1 MYFLQFKL
9 LKPLTE
15 INNISITQF
24 NSISFTENQ
33 SCLGRWIFINCYLWN
48 SKILTSIN
56 KNNYIIMNVLLS
68 KFTTKHNTAP
78 FSQIKIEDY
87 FPAFQ
92 EGIALAKTE
101 IDAIVNN
108 PEAPTF
114 ENTVVAM
121 DFAGDILDRLSSVFF
136 NLNSAET
143 SDEMQKIAQEVS
155 PLLSEF
161 GNDITL
167 NAALFAKIKTVYE
180 QKENLNLTPEQTTLL
195 DKKYKSFSR
204 NGANLPEDKKDQLRE
219 IDKELS
225 KLSLQFGENV
235 LAETNAFELH
245 LTDEK
250 DLAGL
255 PEGTIEAARLL
266 AKEKEKEGWIF
277 TLDHPSYVPF
287 LTYADNRELRKKM
300 AIAFG
305 ARSFQNN
312 EFDNQEN
319 VLKIAKL
326 RFERANLLGYKTHA
340 HFVLEERMAQ
350 SPEKVFTFLNDLL
363 AKAKP
368 AAQKEFAELAAF
380 AKELD
385 GIEQLEKW
393 DGAYYSEKLKQ
404 QLFNLDDEKLKPY
417 FQLEKVLDGAFT
429 VAKKL
434 YGLTFTE
441 VFDIDKY
448 HEEVTTYEVTDAEN
462 NLVSIFYADFFPRKG
477 KRNGA
482 WMTSFKSQSKK
493 DGVNERPHISNVCN
507 FTKPTETKPSLL
519 TFNEVT
525 TLFHEFGH
533 GLHGMLANTT
543 YPSLSGT
550 SVFWDFVELPSQIME
565 NWCYEPEALALFAN
579 HYETGEIIPI
589 EYVQKIKESA
599 SFQEGMA
606 TLRQLSFGLLDMAW
620 HGQDPTSITD
630 LKTFETE
637 QFANTQ
643 LYPDVKENAMSTA
656 FSHIFQGGYSSGYYS
671 YKWAEVLD
679 ADAFEYF
686 QESGI
691 FNVEVATKFKENVLS
706 KGGTEHP
713 MILYKR
719 FRGQEPKPEAL
730 LKRAGLL

>member
-1 MYFLQFKL
+1 M
-9 LKPLTE
+9 
-15 INNISITQF
+15 N
-24 NSISFTENQ
+24 
-33 SCLGRWIFINCYLWN
+33 
-48 SKILTSIN
+48 ILTKYFS
-56 KNNYIIMNVLLS
+56 
-68 KFTTKHNTAP
+68 TKHNTAP
-78 FSQIKIEDY
+78 FSQIKNEDY
-87 FPAFQ
+87 LPAIQ
-92 EGIALAKTE
+92 EGITLAKAE
-101 IDAIVNN
+101 IYAIIKN
-108 PEAPTF
+108 PETATF
-114 ENTVVAM
+114 ENTIVAM
-121 DFAGDILDRLSSVFF
+121 DYAGEILDRASSIFF

-143 SDEMQKIAQEVS
+143 NDEMQKIAQEVS

-167 NAALFAKIKTVYE
+167 NPELFARVKAVYDS
-180 QKENLNLTPEQTTLL
+180 KESLKLSPEQSTLL

-204 NGANLPEDKKDQLRE
+204 NGANLAENKKNQLRE

-225 KLSLQFGENV
+225 KLSLQFGENI
-235 LAETNAFELH
+235 LAETNAFEMH
-245 LTDEK
+245 LTDDK
-250 DLAGL
+250 DLSGL
-255 PEGTIEAARLL
+255 PEGTIEAARSL
-266 AKEKEKEGWIF
+266 AKAQDKEGWIF

-287 LTYADNRELRKKM
+287 MTYADNRELRKKL

-305 ARSFQNN
+305 ARGFQNN
-312 EFDNQEN
+312 EFDNQEI

-326 RFERANLLGYKTHA
+326 RFERAQLLGYTTHA

-350 SPEKVFTFLNDLL
+350 SPEKVLSFSNDLL
-363 AKAKP
+363 SKAKP
-368 AAQKEFAELAAF
+368 AALKEFEQLSAF

-393 DGAYYSEKLKQ
+393 DGGYYSEKLKQ

-417 FQLEKVLDGAFT
+417 FQLEKVLKGAFT
-429 VAKKL
+429 IADKL

-448 HEEVTTYEVTDAEN
+448 HPEVMTYEVTDEN
-462 NLVSIFYADFFPRKG
+462 KGLVAVFYADFFPRKG

-482 WMTSFKSQSKK
+482 WMTSFKSQYVKN
-493 DGVNERPHISNVCN
+493 GVNERPHVSNVCN

-533 GLHGMLANTT
+533 GLHGMLANTI

-550 SVFWDFVELPSQIME
+550 SVYWDFVELPSQVME
-565 NWCYEPEALALFAN
+565 NWCYEPEALALFAT
-579 HYETGEIIPI
+579 HYETGEVIPQ
-589 EYVQKIKESA
+589 EYVNKIKESA
-599 SFQEGMA
+599 SFQEGLA
-606 TLRQLSFGLLDMAW
+606 TMRQLSFGLLDMGW
-620 HGQDPTSITD
+620 HGQDPSNISNI
-630 LKTFETE
+630 KAFETE

-643 LYPDVKENAMSTA
+643 LYPEVAENAMSTA

-686 QESGI
+686 KEKGI
-691 FNVEVATKFKENVLS
+691 FNKEVATKFKENVLS
-706 KGGTEHP
+706 KGGTEPP
-713 MILYKR
+713 MELYKR
-719 FRGQEPKPEAL
+719 FRGQEPKPDAL

>member
-1 MYFLQFKL
+1 M
-9 LKPLTE
+9 
-15 INNISITQF
+15 S
-24 NSISFTENQ
+24 
-33 SCLGRWIFINCYLWN
+33 
-48 SKILTSIN
+48 ILTH
-56 KNNYIIMNVLLS
+56 Y
-68 KFTTKHNTAP
+68 FDTKHNTAP

-92 EGIALAKTE
+92 EAISLAKAE

-114 ENTVVAM
+114 ENTIEAM
-121 DFAGDILDRLSSVFF
+121 DFSGDVLDRLSSIFF

-143 SDEMQKIAQEVS
+143 NDEMQKIAQEVS

-161 GNDITL
+161 GNDIRL
-167 NAALFAKIKTVYE
+167 NADLFARVKTVYE
-180 QKENLNLTPEQTTLL
+180 QKDSLNLSTEQATLL

-204 NGANLPEDKKDQLRE
+204 NGANLSEDKKNQLRE

-225 KLSLQFGENV
+225 KLSLRFGENV
-235 LAETNAFELH
+235 LAETNAFEMH

-255 PEGTIEAARLL
+255 PEGTVEAARSL
-266 AKEKEKEGWIF
+266 AKAQEKEGWIF
-277 TLDHPSYVPF
+277 TLDHPSYLPF
-287 LTYADNRELRKKM
+287 MTYADNRELRKKM

-312 EFDNQEN
+312 EFNNEEI
-319 VLKIAKL
+319 VLKIVKL
-326 RFERANLLGYKTHA
+326 RQQRANLLGYKTHA
-340 HFVLEERMAQ
+340 HFVLEERMAE
-350 SPEKVFTFLNDLL
+350 SPEKVMAFENDLL

-368 AAQKEFAELAAF
+368 AALKEFEQLTAF

-417 FQLEKVLDGAFT
+417 FQLEKVLNGAFT
-429 VAKKL
+429 IAGKL
-434 YGLTFTE
+434 FGLTFTE

-448 HEEVTTYEVTDAEN
+448 HEEVMTYEVTDEN
-462 NLVSIFYADFFPRKG
+462 NNLISIFYADFFPRKG

-482 WMTSFKSQSKK
+482 WMTSFKSQYVK
-493 DGVNERPHISNVCN
+493 DGQNERPHISNVCN

-550 SVFWDFVELPSQIME
+550 SVYWDFVELPSQVME
-565 NWCYEPEALALFAN
+565 NWCYEPEALALFAT
-579 HYETGEIIPI
+579 HYQTGEVIPQ
-589 EYVQKIKESA
+589 EYVEKIKESA
-599 SFQEGMA
+599 SFQEGLA

-620 HGQDPTSITD
+620 HGQDPSNITD
-630 LKTFETE
+630 LKAFETE
-637 QFANTQ
+637 QFKNTQ
-643 LYPDVKENAMSTA
+643 LYPDVAENAMSTA

-686 QESGI
+686 KENGI
-691 FNVEVATKFKENVLS
+691 FNKEIATKFKENVLS

-713 MILYKR
+713 MTLYKR
-719 FRGQEPKPEAL
+719 FRGQEPKPDAL
-730 LKRAGLL
+730 LKRAGLI

>member
-1 MYFLQFKL
+1 MSV
-9 LKPLTE
+9 LTHH
-15 INNISITQF
+15 F
-24 NSISFTENQ
+24 N
-33 SCLGRWIFINCYLWN
+33 
-48 SKILTSIN
+48 
-56 KNNYIIMNVLLS
+56 
-68 KFTTKHNTAP
+68 TKHNTAP
-78 FSQIKIEDY
+78 FSKIKNED
-87 FPAFQ
+87 FLPAFQ
-92 EGIALAKTE
+92 KGIELAKAE
-101 IDAIVNN
+101 IDAIVRN
-108 PEAPTF
+108 PIKPTF
-114 ENTVVAM
+114 ENTIEALA
-121 DFAGDILDRLSSVFF
+121 FSGDILDRISSIFF

-143 SDEMQKIAQEVS
+143 SEEMQKIAQEVS

-161 GNDITL
+161 GNDIRL
-167 NAALFAKIKTVYE
+167 NPDLFARVKAVYE
-180 QKENLNLTPEQTTLL
+180 QKEHLNLNPEQTTLL

-204 NGANLPEDKKDQLRE
+204 NGANLPEDKKTQLRE

-235 LAETNAFELH
+235 LAETHAFELH
-245 LTDEK
+245 ITDEN

-255 PEGTIEAARLL
+255 PEGTRGAAHSL
-266 AKEKEKEGWIF
+266 AKSQEKEGWIF
-277 TLDHPSYVPF
+277 TLDHPSYIPF
-287 LTYADNRELRKKM
+287 VTYADNRELRKKM
-300 AIAFG
+300 AIASG
-305 ARSFQNN
+305 ARAFQNN
-312 EFDNQEN
+312 ELDNQEI

-326 RFERANLLGYKTHA
+326 RFDRAQVLGYKTHS
-340 HFVLEERMAQ
+340 HFVLEERMAET
-350 SPEKVFTFLNDLL
+350 PDKVISFSNDLL

-368 AAQKEFAELAAF
+368 AAEKEFDQLSAF

-404 QLFNLDDEKLKPY
+404 QLFRLDDEILKPY

-429 VAKKL
+429 VAQKL
-434 YGLTFTE
+434 YGLTFEETFE
-441 VFDIDKY
+441 IDKY
-448 HEEVTTYEVTDAEN
+448 HEDVKTFEVKDEDGQ
-462 NLVSIFYADFFPRKG
+462 LVAIFYTDFFPRKG

-482 WMTSFKSQSKK
+482 WMTSFKSQYIKK
-493 DGVNERPHISNVCN
+493 GINERPHISNVCN
-507 FTKPTETKPSLL
+507 FTPPIAASEKSEAKPSLL

-550 SVFWDFVELPSQIME
+550 SVYWDFVELPSQIME
-565 NWCYEPEALALFAN
+565 NWCYEPEALALFAY
-579 HYETGEIIPI
+579 HYETGEMIPM
-589 EYVQKIKESA
+589 ELVHKIKESA

-606 TLRQLSFGLLDMAW
+606 TMRQLSFGLLDMGW
-620 HGQDPTSITD
+620 HGQDPTNIKD
-630 LKTFETE
+630 IKTFETE
-637 QFANTQ
+637 QFASTQ

-686 QESGI
+686 QEKGI
-691 FNVEVATKFKENVLS
+691 FNKEVATKFKENILS